1 MNNQFR
7 LIVDG
12 TPAGSDNLEEVFEEN
27 LRRSG
32 KVVAILDTWHQ
43 PTYLRRVWT
52 IYEQYVACT
61 MQMEVTFVMPYEAT
75 RSLSQK
81 LSLGDAGIA
90 EVTQSL
96 CEVDVAEAEAY
107 DPRDEVKVKK
117 TIERSVGYDRV
128 NEHVRSA
135 MVHWISSVV
144 RDKFQDL
151 VNESSKRDALCVEE
165 RV

>member
-12 TPAGSDNLEEVFEEN
+12 SPAGSDNLEEVFEEN

-128 NEHVRSA
+128 NEHVRCA